1 MKSLSAQRFSKL
13 WSHGD
18 EISSLGNPQG
28 ASPCLCYGS
37 RRWGFDDNA
46 PRCRTDTGPWNAD
59 EFVSSIARC
68 DRRPGHCR
76 ICILYRTIRKLRA
89 ELVHSEAQLNL
100 ARHGKLATT
109 HLGRRVLLD
118 TIREATLSGVSS
130 FMSALLPLTS
140 ALAFPT
146 VPLFSI
152 VVSLLALGTIGIV
165 LDNAVGGSPVMWAIN
180 LIAGGILM
188 TVAGFWLHLV

>member
-1 MKSLSAQRFSKL
+1 MKYLRWVTHRERRLAFVMGLVDGVLTTMLLAAGRILGRGMPMNLSVALRVAT
-13 WSHGD
+13 
-18 EISSLGNPQG
+18 G
-28 ASPCLCYGS
+28 ALATA
-37 RRWGFDDNA
+37 GFVFYIGRYA
-46 PRCRTDTGPWNAD
+46 
-59 EFVSSIARC
+59 E
-68 DRRPGHCR
+68 
-76 ICILYRTIRKLRA
+76 LRA